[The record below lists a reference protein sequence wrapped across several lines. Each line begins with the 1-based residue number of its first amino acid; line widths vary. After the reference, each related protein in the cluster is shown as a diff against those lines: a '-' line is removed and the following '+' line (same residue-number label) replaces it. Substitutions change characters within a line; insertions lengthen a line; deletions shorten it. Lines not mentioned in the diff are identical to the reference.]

1 MNFYQPVLLGGQNRG
16 IKATY
21 GKYSH
26 PIAKEFFSR
35 IKKQFPRRPL
45 PYSERIAFS
54 SATSNYYYTLTSQ
67 DLAMSVA
74 LNYIRRTGKY
84 FARQNIHISIYSKT
98 KSSIRYN
105 HRPFYQVNNLHYT
118 RPRIPLVQ
126 YFPKRNI
133 NGIFYHKIMFI
144 KLGFLRQEP
153 FKTKL
158 PPAPTFPRG

>member
-1 MNFYQPVLLGGQNRG
+1 MNFYPPVLLGAKNRG

-84 FARQNIHISIYSKT
+84 FAKQAIYISIYSKT

-105 HRPFYQVNNLHYT
+105 HHPFYKVNNSIYT
-118 RPRIPLVQ
+118 RPRVPLVQ
-126 YFPKRNI
+126 NFPERNFTY
-133 NGIFYHKIMFI
+133 IFYRKIMCI

-158 PPAPTFPRG
+158 PPAPIIPRG